1 MVITVYISNE
11 AQSMSPDALNS
22 IMVITVF
29 PSIFIFCKLF
39 FPLNSI
45 MVITVCAVSA
55 GLTYAMQDFK
65 FHYGDYC
72 MAGHAMSSM
81 FIQNF
86 KFHYGDYC
94 ITYDFIIISVVP
106 SFKFHYGDYCIH
118 CNACRYRAR
127 LVL

>member
-45 MVITVCAVSA
+45 MVITVST
-55 GLTYAMQDFK
+55 GNIPDWQL
-65 FHYGDYC
+65 
-72 MAGHAMSSM
+72 
-81 FIQNF
+81 IQ
-86 KFHYGDYC
+86 
-94 ITYDFIIISVVP
+94 
-106 SFKFHYGDYCIH
+106 
-118 CNACRYRAR
+118 
-127 LVL
+127 L